1 MKRILISND
10 DGIFGIGLNPL
21 IQEISKLGKVF
32 VVVPEKEQSAVS
44 HSMTLRGP
52 VRARQLSGNTF
63 VMDGTPAD
71 CVRFGIIQIGSRDID
86 LVVSGVNFGSNLGID
101 IFYSGTVGAAREG
114 TFMGIPSIAVSL
126 VSRTGKN
133 FQTAAKFAAK
143 LSKKVLKGE
152 FDKNILLNVNV
163 PDVALSKIKGVE
175 ITALGKKV
183 YDDSIETRKDPYGL
197 NYYWLKGKVRLS
209 ENKPG
214 TDIYAVE
221 NNRISVTPLTL
232 NGTDFEAV
240 GKYKEIKF

>member
-1 MKRILISND
+1 MKRILVSND
-10 DGIFGIGLNPL
+10 DGIFGIGLSPL
-21 IQEISKLGKVF
+21 VKEISKLGKVF

-52 VRARQLSGNTF
+52 VRARQISGNTY

-71 CVRFGIIQIGSRDID
+71 CVRFGIIQVGSRNID
-86 LVVSGVNFGSNLGID
+86 LVVSGINFGSNLGVD

-143 LSKKVLKGE
+143 LSKNVLNGE
-152 FDKNILLNVNV
+152 FEKNILLNINV
-163 PDVALSKIKGVE
+163 PDVSAGRIKGIE
-175 ITALGKKV
+175 ITTLGKKI
-183 YDDSIETRKDPYGL
+183 YDDTIETRKDPYGL
-197 NYYWLKGKVRLS
+197 NYYWLKGKVVAN

-221 NNRISVTPLTL
+221 KNKISVTPLTL

-240 GKYKEIKF
+240 EKLKEIKI